1 MAGADRT
8 RQDPS
13 GPIRS
18 RSKGAVAAGAAI
30 YLLSAALTFSAI
42 AFVAGRME
50 LAEKDRRIVE
60 LQREN
65 AAGKRV
71 RDATEQRFL
80 RMIRDMETAAQHQRE
95 TIARLS
101 ALHVAVRRELEI
113 TEQQVSALTEERD
126 SARELATSLGQGA
139 RNQELAQR
147 DVEKERRTLGAKL
160 SALEARLASLTEE
173 RDMARRTEKGLRW
186 QMEQLEQKLTAVSIE
201 REAASKRRASL
212 VTGQAQAIEKVLAK
226 AGVKIDKLL
235 ARADDDSREG
245 IGGPLMAEEDADV
258 ASLDAETDPAQ
269 NSARLEA
276 LRRVVASL
284 PLAQPMDGY
293 RVMSDYGRRADPITR
308 RRAVHEGMD
317 LSGARDQRIKATQAG
332 TVIKAGR
339 NGDYGVT
346 VEIDHGMGITTR
358 FAHMKTVLVREGDK
372 VTIGREIGIIG
383 STGRSTGRHLHYEIR
398 LDGRAINPAPFLE
411 ATKLYGNV
419 LKG

>member
-126 SARELATSLGQGA
+126 SARELAT
-139 RNQELAQR
+139 
-147 DVEKERRTLGAKL
+147 
-160 SALEARLASLTEE
+160 
-173 RDMARRTEKGLRW
+173 
-186 QMEQLEQKLTAVSIE
+186 
-201 REAASKRRASL
+201 
-212 VTGQAQAIEKVLAK
+212 
-226 AGVKIDKLL
+226 
-235 ARADDDSREG
+235 
-245 IGGPLMAEEDADV
+245 
-258 ASLDAETDPAQ
+258 
-269 NSARLEA
+269 
-276 LRRVVASL
+276 
-284 PLAQPMDGY
+284 
-293 RVMSDYGRRADPITR
+293 
-308 RRAVHEGMD
+308 
-317 LSGARDQRIKATQAG
+317 
-332 TVIKAGR
+332 
-339 NGDYGVT
+339 
-346 VEIDHGMGITTR
+346 
-358 FAHMKTVLVREGDK
+358 
-372 VTIGREIGIIG
+372 
-383 STGRSTGRHLHYEIR
+383 
-398 LDGRAINPAPFLE
+398 
-411 ATKLYGNV
+411 
-419 LKG
+419 